1 MTLLDQPTPTTTGEP
16 TPPSAGTPAV
26 AIEATAGATAEA
38 TTETGAPAENEQAL
52 PPFGPLL
59 GWSIAIASI
68 LMFLGTGLPMAA
80 RTGSAWDGIGLGA
93 FCAFW
98 GGPGFGTMAA
108 GAIWTL
114 QCERAEHRSAPSA
127 G

>member
-1 MTLLDQPTPTTTGEP
+1 MTLLDQPVSPTRNTDAANP
-16 TPPSAGTPAV
+16 HAV
-26 AIEATAGATAEA
+26 LVE
-38 TTETGAPAENEQAL
+38 AENENDAANEAEAESAQAL
-52 PPFGPLL
+52 PAFGPLL

-68 LMFLGTGLPMAA
+68 LMFLGTGIPMAA

-114 QCERAEHRSAPSA
+114 RCERAERRSAPSPR
-127 G
+127 